1 MTLIVIVVLFLVFK
15 ALKEKRPLKMVLTPE
30 EACAVR
36 ARWWAAAKGELK
48 AWIVVCGLLAALLAQ
63 DLADA
68 HWKPIVYV
76 VIVWASLILFS
87 RLAIWL
93 TLASAILAFLVQ
105 TAGIHLWP
113 EVTPFFM
120 ASACI
125 YAIVAR
131 AILFLFSA
139 LRPYRPVTQSQVPR
153 RSRRVLEN
161 RNP

>member
-1 MTLIVIVVLFLVFK
+1 MTIIVLMILFLVFK
-15 ALKEKRPLKMVLTPE
+15 AMREKRPLRLVLSEE
-30 EACAVR
+30 EARAVK

-48 AWIVVCGLLAALLAQ
+48 AWLVVCGLLAALLAQ

-113 EVTPFFM
+113 AVTPFFM
-120 ASACI
+120 VAGCI
-125 YAIVAR
+125 YAIIAR
-131 AILFLFSA
+131 AILFLFA
-139 LRPYRPVTQSQVPR
+139 ACRPYRPLSQPR
-153 RSRRVLEN
+153 PQRRYVRDLEN
-161 RNP
+161 RNS